1 MMDFKSEHFKSLSK
15 IIELEEQINFVHQV
29 LGRTVIQLERYQKA
43 YHILSEHFDLLP
55 EEVKESVDQALKEE
69 DL

>member
-1 MMDFKSEHFKSLSK
+1 MDFKSEHFKSLSK

-43 YHILSEHFDLLP
+43 YDILSEHFDLLP
-55 EEVKESVDQALKEE
+55 E
-69 DL
+69 